1 MASITSTEI
10 QNLTNSPAAIVE
22 AINDRLQQIHAL
34 DDRYIELTQ
43 KSVAADIPYAVTADV
58 TAPPT
63 TVSYQDNGVTLPR
76 EDGAVRVRT
85 WDDFVSAALES
96 ADEATRRWA
105 LERSKQP
112 WILIQD
118 TLTVPGINRL
128 QRFIIGTNCANS
140 RMLNAFIGGSNYKGW
155 SWPAYQIFFKEDG
168 TFQLGENE
176 IPDAFAVTDDLT
188 TLSGSVRSKGWRI
201 ADLPLLAKRSL
212 AHFILTSGAST
223 APLGSNPFGRK

>member
-10 QNLTNSPAAIVE
+10 QNLTNSPTAIVE

-63 TVSYQDNGVTLPR
+63 TVYYQDNGVTSPR

-96 ADEATRRWA
+96 ADEPTRRWA

-118 TLTVPGINRL
+118 TLSLPLNRL
-128 QRFIIGTNCANS
+128 QKLTIGTNCANS

-212 AHFILTSGAST
+212 DHFILTSGAST

>member
-1 MASITSTEI
+1 MSSITSTEI

-34 DDRYIELTQ
+34 DDRYVELTHN
-43 KSVAADIPYAVTADV
+43 SLAASIPYSVE
-58 TAPPT
+58 PPVAT
-63 TVSYQDNGVTLPR
+63 TPSGVNYGDNGVTSPR

-85 WDDFVSAALES
+85 WDDFVYAALES
-96 ADEATRRWA
+96 ADEPTRRWA

-128 QRFIIGTNCANS
+128 QRFTIGTNCANS

-155 SWPAYQIFFKEDG
+155 SWPAYPIVFKDDG

-176 IPDAFAVTDDLT
+176 IPDAFAVSDDLT

-212 AHFILTSGAST
+212 DHFILTSGAST

>member
-10 QNLTNSPAAIVE
+10 QNLTNSPTAIVE

-63 TVSYQDNGVTLPR
+63 TVYYQDNGVTPPR

-212 AHFILTSGAST
+212 DHFILTSGAST

>member
-63 TVSYQDNGVTLPR
+63 TVYYQDNGVTPPR

-85 WDDFVSAALES
+85 WDDFVYAALES
-96 ADEATRRWA
+96 ADEPTRRWA

-128 QRFIIGTNCANS
+128 QRFTIGTNCANS

-155 SWPAYQIFFKEDG
+155 SWPAYPIVFKEDG

-176 IPDAFAVTDDLT
+176 IPDAFAVSDDLT

-212 AHFILTSGAST
+212 DHFILTSGAST

>member
-34 DDRYIELTQ
+34 DDRYIDLTHNSIAASIPY
-43 KSVAADIPYAVTADV
+43 SVAAPVA
-58 TAPPT
+58 TAPSG
-63 TVSYQDNGVTLPR
+63 VSYGDNGVTLPR

-96 ADEATRRWA
+96 ADEPTRRWA
-105 LERSKQP
+105 AERAKQP

-118 TLTVPGINRL
+118 TLSLPLNRL
-128 QRFIIGTNCANS
+128 QKLTIGTNCANS
-140 RMLNAFIGGSNYKGW
+140 RMLNAFLGGSNYKGW
-155 SWPAYQIFFKEDG
+155 SWLAYPIVFKEDG

-176 IPDAFAVTDDLT
+176 IPDAFAVSDDLV

-212 AHFILTSGAST
+212 DHFILTSGAST